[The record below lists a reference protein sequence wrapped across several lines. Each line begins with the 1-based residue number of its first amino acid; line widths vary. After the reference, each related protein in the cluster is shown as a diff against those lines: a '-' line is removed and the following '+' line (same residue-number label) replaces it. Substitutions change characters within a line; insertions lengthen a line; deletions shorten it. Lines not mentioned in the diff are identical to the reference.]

1 MNPEPHYVR
10 VINVGRRFGRGFN
23 RLEGASP
30 LQRVFAWT
38 LALFV
43 GIPLALL
50 LGFLVLVAIGVALM
64 FGIFSWLLGRP
75 RRSAMTWS
83 LTQPPQDV
91 AGDSSPGR
99 KNVKVV
105 ANER

>member
-10 VINVGRRFGRGFN
+10 VVNVGRRFGRGFN

-75 RRSAMTWS
+75 RSGSMTLKVGQS
-83 LTQPPQDV
+83 PRDAQRESQ
-91 AGDSSPGR
+91 PGR
-99 KNVKVV
+99 ENVKVV